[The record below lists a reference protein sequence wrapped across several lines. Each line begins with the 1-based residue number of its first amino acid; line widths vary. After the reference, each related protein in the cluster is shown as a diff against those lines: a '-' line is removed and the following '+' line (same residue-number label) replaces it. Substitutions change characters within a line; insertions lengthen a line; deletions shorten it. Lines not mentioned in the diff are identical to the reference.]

1 MTQVIDQAPS
11 PTPSDTDLAAAVQ
24 RVLEASPEPLTLSKI
39 RSHLPAAF
47 RNIGS
52 RELEERLARRVDANV
67 LYQYCPYRSQH
78 PRYWDRPMR
87 VHVVHLLREILE
99 DEPLTLSQVK
109 RKLPDYARD
118 KTEEVLRD
126 QVAQGLIY
134 QHPRPAGRGS
144 ELYGLQPPDP
154 RQPLRPELTKLF
166 GRLQQ
171 QLGFTRE
178 QLRQATLEL
187 LHDEEW
193 GDEPAAAPAPAATP
207 APPAAAEQ
215 ATAEPTVPHAS
226 PPDTPP
232 AP

>member
-1 MTQVIDQAPS
+1 MPQVIDQAPPPAGS
-11 PTPSDTDLAAAVQ
+11 ETDLAAAVH

-87 VHVVHLLREILE
+87 VHVVHLLREILQ

-118 KTEEVLRD
+118 KAEEVLRD
-126 QVAQGLIY
+126 QVAQGLLY

-144 ELYGLQPPDP
+144 ELYGLQPPAP
-154 RQPLRPELTKLF
+154 RQPLRPELAKLF
-166 GRLQQ
+166 GRPQK

-178 QLRQATLEL
+178 QLRQAALEL

-193 GDEPAAAPAPAATP
+193 GDEPAAAAPAPAATP
-207 APPAAAEQ
+207 APPPAADLTAAAAEQ
-215 ATAEPTVPHAS
+215 A
-226 PPDTPP
+226 
-232 AP
+232 